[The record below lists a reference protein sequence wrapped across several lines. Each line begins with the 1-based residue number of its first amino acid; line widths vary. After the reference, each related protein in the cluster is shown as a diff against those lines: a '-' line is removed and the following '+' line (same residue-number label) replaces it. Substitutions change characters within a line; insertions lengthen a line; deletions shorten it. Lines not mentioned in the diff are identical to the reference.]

1 MKLYTFPPAPN
12 PARVNFFVN
21 EKKLAADADLDL
33 EIVIVNLLKGE
44 QNGPEFRR
52 LNPVGTLPVL
62 ELDDGTVI
70 RESLPIMELL
80 EELYPEPALIGESPL
95 ERARIRSIERS
106 IEINVLLRIA
116 RAVHATR
123 SPLGLPANRAVA
135 ENELKRL
142 PAALERVNRTLEDS
156 EFVAGQRPSIADC
169 TLLAGLNFARFGQL
183 QIDGDYPHLNRWQE
197 QYALRHL

>member
-12 PARVNFFVN
+12 PARVNFFIN
-21 EKKLAADADLDL
+21 EKRLAGADLDL
-33 EIVIVNLLKGE
+33 EIVITNLLTGE
-44 QNGPEFRR
+44 QQKPEFLK

-70 RESLPIMELL
+70 RESLPIMEFL
-80 EELYPEPALIGESPL
+80 EEIYPAPPLIGDSPR

-106 IEINVLLRIA
+106 IEMNVLARVA

-123 SPLGLPANRAVA
+123 SPLGLPANPALA

-142 PAALERVNRTLEDS
+142 PAALQRVDELLSDRD
-156 EFVAGQRPSIADC
+156 FAAGAQPSIADC
-169 TLLAGLNFARFGQL
+169 TLLAAMNFARFGEL
-183 QIDGDYPHLNRWQE
+183 QIDGDYPHLTRWQE
-197 QYALRHL
+197 LYALRHL